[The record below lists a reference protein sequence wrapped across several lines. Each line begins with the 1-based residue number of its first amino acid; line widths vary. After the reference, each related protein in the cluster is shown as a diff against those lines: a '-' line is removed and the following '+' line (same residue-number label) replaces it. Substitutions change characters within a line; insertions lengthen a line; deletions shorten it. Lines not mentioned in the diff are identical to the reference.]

1 MARFRLLLTQCA
13 HPSARSATG
22 EEQPSAMLAFMEA
35 YDVILCLVNA
45 WPALPHDTW
54 RDAFR
59 RLMPGVRVLT
69 STGS

>member
-1 MARFRLLLTQCA
+1 
-13 HPSARSATG
+13 
-22 EEQPSAMLAFMEA
+22 MLAFMEA